1 VGNVVKQKLLLNKQ
15 PLAFI
20 CVFFLI
26 PVFNVICFPA
36 VFSFVN
42 FILNLLIIPVVYGVV
57 FGVFIYG
64 GKQKLRAYLWLIIS
78 LILSSLLLTAHLV
91 WYLGFNDDMSLAM
104 SIVLFGIRFC
114 VASVIFWLARCN
126 APN

>member
-1 VGNVVKQKLLLNKQ
+1 VKQKLLLNKQ
-15 PLAFI
+15 PIAFI